1 MNQNT
6 AALNTTLYFVRH
18 AESVYVEG
26 QERERGLTER
36 GMLDAAKIADVLVQ
50 ERIRWFYSSPYRRAV
65 DTLRVLAGNCGC
77 EITMEEDLRE
87 RKLSGKDLGKEN
99 FREAKQRVFLD
110 PEFAFPGGESSVEA
124 GMRAVAVLERILQQ
138 HAGEK
143 VAIGTHG
150 DIMTLMLNHYDPAYG
165 YEFWESTSMPDIYK
179 LEMDAERRLVGIERL
194 WVSS

>member
-6 AALNTTLYFVRH
+6 AAFNTTLYFVRH

-87 RKLSGKDLGKEN
+87 RKLSEKDLGKEN

-124 GMRAVAVLERILQQ
+124 GKRAVAVLERILQQ

-165 YEFWESTSMPDIYK
+165 YEFWENTSMPDIYK
-179 LEMDAERRLVGIERL
+179 LEMDAERRLVGIKRL